1 MKPAIITDVQVDDER
16 ITFALSDGR
25 VVSAPTSWSS
35 RLTSATA
42 EERAAYRVGGSG
54 SHVEWPRIDEHIGL
68 WTMLGVPEDVFLEAA
83 GFTVKRQS
91 VTA

>member
-25 VVSAPTSWSS
+25 VVSAPTSWSN

-54 SHVEWPRIDEHIGL
+54 THVEWPGIDEHIGL
-68 WTMLGVPEDVFLEAA
+68 WTHAWHARGRLCL
-83 GFTVKRQS
+83 KRPDS
-91 VTA
+91 RSSDSL